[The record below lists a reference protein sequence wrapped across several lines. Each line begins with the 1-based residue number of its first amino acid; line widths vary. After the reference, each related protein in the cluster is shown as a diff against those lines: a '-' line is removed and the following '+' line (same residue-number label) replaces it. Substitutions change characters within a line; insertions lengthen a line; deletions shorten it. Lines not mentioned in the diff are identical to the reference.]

1 MYTTLRDLI
10 NNKSSVSKEPVNKRS
25 LSSRRPVSLTLC
37 TCEDVSPWITGRLPH
52 LSVPAGLMVMQWSVN
67 SHIPVH
73 PSDPARRKSEW
84 YFSQW
89 AVDVG
94 TGYRTLP
101 MQWQVVISD
110 KEAPFSFL
118 ISEIRYSCWPVRKS
132 QVRFYLTRYVLHE
145 LLPLDQFSHKRDY
158 DEERKHEES
167 APCICFKFVKTK

>member
-89 AVDVG
+89 GGGCGHGIPDTANAMASS
-94 TGYRTLP
+94 YLR
-101 MQWQVVISD
+101 QRS
-110 KEAPFSFL
+110 SF
-118 ISEIRYSCWPVRKS
+118 
-132 QVRFYLTRYVLHE
+132 F
-145 LLPLDQFSHKRDY
+145 FSHFWNKTFMLACAKKPSQILP
-158 DEERKHEES
+158 DEICITWVTSLGPVLAQTWLRWRKETWRIS
-167 APCICFKFVKTK
+167 SMYLFQICKD